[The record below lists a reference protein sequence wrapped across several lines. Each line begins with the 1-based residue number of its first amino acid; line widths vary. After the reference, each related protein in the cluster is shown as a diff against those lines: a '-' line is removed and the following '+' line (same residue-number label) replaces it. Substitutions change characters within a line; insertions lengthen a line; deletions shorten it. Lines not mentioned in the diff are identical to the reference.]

1 MTGPQR
7 TDLAHASRNEQT
19 PDISAKRIGDP
30 TMTAVIQPTGEVR
43 ESIAPGAR
51 LQHLLHRRPAL
62 GPATVLVASCIVF
75 SLLNSRFINPVNL
88 SLIIQQVAVVGALAV
103 GQTMIILT
111 GGIDL
116 SVGAAMILAQMVMA
130 QTAANNAWPGPTP
143 LLLCA
148 PLAALPHSATSL

>member
-7 TDLAHASRNEQT
+7 SDLAHASRNEQT

-43 ESIAPGAR
+43 ESVAPGAR
-51 LQHLLHRRPAL
+51 LQHLLHRHPAL

-75 SLLNSRFINPVNL
+75 SLLNSRFASAVNL
-88 SLIIQQVAVVGALAV
+88 SLIVQQVAVVGALAV

-116 SVGAAMILAQMVMA
+116 SVRAAMIPPPMVMA
-130 QTAANNAWPGPTP
+130 PTAAHNGVPRPGA
-143 LLLCA
+143 LLLGIRARA
-148 PLAALPHSATSL
+148 PPGFVNG